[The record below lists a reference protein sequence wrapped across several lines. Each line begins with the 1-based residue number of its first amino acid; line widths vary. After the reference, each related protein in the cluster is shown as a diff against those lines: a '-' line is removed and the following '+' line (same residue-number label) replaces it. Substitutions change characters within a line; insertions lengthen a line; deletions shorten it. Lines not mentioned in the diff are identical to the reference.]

1 MKSSKI
7 LKCKKGIISLS
18 LALTMASQMGC
29 GSYSKPLETESIVA
43 LEEETLSAPIEDI
56 KETIKEEINEEI
68 KEVDTLKIAEEYEK
82 AFSDYD
88 MDYALEDYFISH
100 EEVEDIIKHAN
111 VETVCT
117 FDGEVKASNIL
128 DIISKNTLEFIKENP
143 EYESLFINYDEIGEK
158 FDEQVEFENQLFSVL
173 LDIFIKS
180 TNDISE
186 DACKMQDLKI
196 AFVDAPEEIEG
207 MENVHKLI
215 YHDEDE
221 DVDLILG
228 VYDEEKNF
236 ILLNKEDML
245 KTAEIDS
252 CSYED
257 VLYLTLYHE
266 LNHMRQD
273 KCNCRMEQD
282 SKYSSINYSQDTI
295 STLMESSAE
304 SELYNLRKDYSYLEK
319 DHYSYTYFKERED
332 ESLLLLMALFS
343 EKGTPENYYNAIFD
357 SDPASLYEVFDL
369 NTDEEIYDF
378 YKLLFIIDTFN
389 YRTYLPFDYYETDI
403 VEWEQADEF
412 EHILGKMYRT
422 EVFSNTLAKLV
433 LYTKNN
439 PDFTFQDNLMMFNI
453 IKNSV
458 CDDAYY
464 LVEVEDEYKQ
474 AYDEEFV
481 NAIEDLDK
489 KYKTF
494 LCEFYDVTM
503 DEIKEIEDY
512 DIMLYGDALCSY
524 VQTGDAIFERFESDC
539 YNLVN
544 RFPLLRP
551 IMYTKLYYFDR
562 YNAMFDEDNL
572 ILTK

>member
-29 GSYSKPLETESIVA
+29 GSYSKPLETEASIV

-56 KETIKEEINEEI
+56 IETANEEVEEEI
-68 KEVDTLKIAEEYEK
+68 KEVDKLKIAEEYENT
-82 AFSDYD
+82 FSEYD
-88 MDYALEDYFISH
+88 VDYALEDYFISH

-111 VETVCT
+111 IETVCT
-117 FDGEVKASNIL
+117 FDEDVKASDIL
-128 DIISKNTLEFIKENP
+128 DIISKNTADFIKENP
-143 EYESLFINYDEIGEK
+143 EYESLFIDYDEVGEK
-158 FDEQVEFENQLFSVL
+158 FDEQVDFENQLFSVL
-173 LDIFIKS
+173 LDVFIKS

-196 AFVDAPEEIEG
+196 AFVDTPEEIEG

-215 YHDEDE
+215 YHDDEEDM
-221 DVDLILG
+221 DLILG

-266 LNHMRQD
+266 LNHMRQE

-282 SKYSSINYSQDTI
+282 SKYSSINYSQDAI

-304 SELYNLRKDYSYLEK
+304 SELYNLKKDYSYLEK
-319 DHYSYTYFKERED
+319 NHYSYTYFKERED

-343 EKGTPENYYNAIFD
+343 EKGTPEDYYNAIFD
-357 SDPASLYEVFDL
+357 SDLAALYEVFDL
-369 NTDEEIYDF
+369 KSDEEIYDF

-403 VEWEQADEF
+403 VEWEQANEF
-412 EHILGKMYRT
+412 EHILGKTYRA
-422 EVFSNTLAKLV
+422 EIFSNTLAKLV
-433 LYTKNN
+433 EYTKNN
-439 PDFTFQDNLMMFNI
+439 ENFTFQDNLMIFNI

-458 CDDAYY
+458 CEDAYY
-464 LVEVEDEYKQ
+464 FVEDEDEYKH
-474 AYDEEFV
+474 AYDEEIV
-481 NAIEDLDK
+481 KTIGYLDK
-489 KYKTF
+489 KYKAF
-494 LCEFYDVTM
+494 LCEFYGVTM
-503 DEIKEIEDY
+503 DEIKEAEEY

-524 VQTGDAIFERFESDC
+524 VQTGDAIFERFEMDC

-562 YNAMFDEDNL
+562 YNEMFNEDNL